1 MELTKNEL
9 AKYIDHTNLK
19 PEATREDIAAL
30 CAEAKQYGF
39 ASVCV
44 NPCHVAF
51 AARLLTD
58 SDTAVCCVVGFPLGA
73 CTTTVKAYEA
83 ADAVRNG
90 ATEIDMVLNVG
101 WAREGRWSEV
111 QAEIAAVAAMLRG
124 RAKLKVI
131 LETCLLTDGQKVAA
145 CKAAVKAGADFVKT
159 STGFSKAGAT
169 AEDVKLMRRNVG
181 PDVGVKAAG
190 GIRTYADALAMIEA
204 GATRIGASAGVAIL
218 SEVGTPEEMS
228 KKPE

>member
-1 MELTKNEL
+1 MERTKNEL

-19 PEATREDIAAL
+19 PEAAREDIAAL
-30 CAEAKQYGF
+30 CAEAKEYGF

-44 NPCHVAF
+44 NPCHVAC
-51 AARLLTD
+51 AARLLEGTD
-58 SDTAVCCVVGFPLGA
+58 VAVCCVVGFPLGA

-131 LETCLLTDGQKVAA
+131 LETCLLTDEQKVEA
-145 CKAAVKAGADFVKT
+145 CKAAVKAGAGFVKT

-169 AEDVKLMRRNVG
+169 AEDVKLMRQTVG

-190 GIRTYADALAMIEA
+190 GIRTCADALAMIEA
-204 GATRIGASAGVAIL
+204 GASRIGASAGIAIL
-218 SEVGTPEEMS
+218 SEA
-228 KKPE
+228 KD

>member
-1 MELTKNEL
+1 MELTKKEL

-30 CAEAKQYGF
+30 CAEAKEYGF

-44 NPCHVAF
+44 NPCHAAY
-51 AARLLTD
+51 AARLLEGTD
-58 SDTAVCCVVGFPLGA
+58 VAVCCVVGFPLGA

-101 WAREGRWSEV
+101 WAREGRWSEI

-124 RAKLKVI
+124 RARLKVI
-131 LETCLLTDGQKVAA
+131 LETCLLTDEQKVEA
-145 CKAAVKAGADFVKT
+145 CRAAVRAGAGFVKT

-169 AEDVKLMRRNVG
+169 VEDVRLMRETVG

-190 GIRTYADALAMIEA
+190 GIRTCADAVAMIEA
-204 GATRIGASAGVAIL
+204 GATRIGASAGIAIL
-218 SEVGTPEEMS
+218 SEA
-228 KKPE
+228 KD

>member
-1 MELTKNEL
+1 MELTKKEL

-19 PEATREDIAAL
+19 PEATREDVAAL
-30 CAEAKQYGF
+30 CAEAVEYGF

-44 NPCHVAF
+44 NPCHAAY
-51 AARLLTD
+51 AARLLKGTEV
-58 SDTAVCCVVGFPLGA
+58 AVCCVIGFPLGA

-90 ATEIDMVLNVG
+90 ATEIDMVLNIG
-101 WAREGRWSEV
+101 WAKEGRWSEIR
-111 QAEIAAVAAMLRG
+111 AEIAAVAAILRG

-131 LETCLLTDGQKVAA
+131 LETCLLTDGQKVEA

-159 STGFSKAGAT
+159 STGFSRAGAT
-169 AEDVKLMRRNVG
+169 VEDVALMRQTVG
-181 PDVGVKAAG
+181 PEIGVKAAG
-190 GIRTYADALAMIEA
+190 GIRIYADAVAMIEA

-218 SEVGTPEEMS
+218 SEA
-228 KKPE
+228 

>member
-1 MELTKNEL
+1 MELTKKEL
-9 AKYIDHTNLK
+9 SKYIDHTNLK

-44 NPCHVAF
+44 NPCHVAY
-51 AARLLTD
+51 AARLLAD
-58 SDTAVCCVVGFPLGA
+58 SDAAVCCVIGFPLGA

-101 WAREGRWSEV
+101 WAKEGSWSEV

-131 LETCLLTDGQKVAA
+131 LETCLLTDEQKVAA
-145 CKAAVKAGADFVKT
+145 CKAAVKAGAGFVKT

-169 AEDVKLMRRNVG
+169 VEDVRLMRETVG
-181 PDVGVKAAG
+181 PDIGVKAAG
-190 GIRTYADALAMIEA
+190 GIRTYADAVAMIEA
-204 GATRIGASAGVAIL
+204 GANRIGASAGIAIL
-218 SEVGTPEEMS
+218 EEAA
-228 KKPE
+228 E

>member
-1 MELTKNEL
+1 MELTKKEL
-9 AKYIDHTNLK
+9 SKYIDHTNLK
-19 PEATREDIAAL
+19 PEATRADIAAL
-30 CAEAKQYGF
+30 CEEAQQYGF

-44 NPCHVAF
+44 NPCHVAY
-51 AARLLTD
+51 AARLLAD
-58 SDTAVCCVVGFPLGA
+58 ADAAVCCVIGFPLGA

-101 WAREGRWSEV
+101 WAKEGSWSEV

-131 LETCLLTDGQKVAA
+131 LETCLLTDEQKVAA
-145 CKAAVKAGADFVKT
+145 CKAAVKAGAGFVKT

-169 AEDVKLMRRNVG
+169 VEDVRLMRETVG
-181 PDVGVKAAG
+181 PDIGVKAAG
-190 GIRTYADALAMIEA
+190 GIRTYADAVAMIEA
-204 GATRIGASAGVAIL
+204 GANRIGASAGIAIL
-218 SEVGTPEEMS
+218 EEAA
-228 KKPE
+228 E

>member
-30 CAEAKQYGF
+30 CAEAREYGF

-44 NPCHVAF
+44 NPCHAAY
-51 AARLLTD
+51 AARLLEGTD
-58 SDTAVCCVVGFPLGA
+58 VAVCCVVGFPLGA

-101 WAREGRWSEV
+101 WAKEGRWSEV

-145 CKAAVKAGADFVKT
+145 CKAAVRAGAGFVKT

-169 AEDVKLMRRNVG
+169 VEDVRLMRETVG

-190 GIRTYADALAMIEA
+190 GIRTYAGAVAMIEA
-204 GATRIGASAGVAIL
+204 GASRIGASAGIAIL
-218 SEVGTPEEMS
+218 SEA
-228 KKPE
+228 KD

>member
-1 MELTKNEL
+1 MERKEL

-19 PEATREDIAAL
+19 SEATREDIAAL
-30 CAEAKQYGF
+30 CAEAIEYGF

-44 NPCHVAF
+44 NPCHAAY
-51 AARLLTD
+51 AARLLAGTD
-58 SDTAVCCVVGFPLGA
+58 AAVCCVIGFPLGA

-83 ADAVRNG
+83 ADAVHNG
-90 ATEIDMVLNVG
+90 AAEIDMVINVG
-101 WAREGRWSEV
+101 WAREGRWSEI
-111 QAEIAAVAAMLRG
+111 QAEIAAVAAAIRG

-131 LETCLLTDGQKVAA
+131 LETCLLTDGQKVEA
-145 CKAAVKAGADFVKT
+145 CKAAVRAGADFVKT

-169 AEDVKLMRRNVG
+169 IDDVALMRRTVG

-190 GIRTYADALAMIEA
+190 GIRTYADAIAMIEA

-218 SEVGTPEEMS
+218 SEAADE
-228 KKPE
+228 

>member
-30 CAEAKQYGF
+30 CAEAKEYGF

-44 NPCHVAF
+44 NPCHAAY
-51 AARLLTD
+51 AARLLEGTD
-58 SDTAVCCVVGFPLGA
+58 VAVCCVIGFPLGA
-73 CTTTVKAYEA
+73 CTATVKAYEA

-90 ATEIDMVLNVG
+90 ATEIDMVLNIG

-169 AEDVKLMRRNVG
+169 VEDVELMRRTVG
-181 PDVGVKAAG
+181 PEIGVKAAG
-190 GIRTYADALAMIEA
+190 GIRTCADAVAMIEA
-204 GATRIGASAGVAIL
+204 GATRIGASAGIAIV
-218 SEVGTPEEMS
+218 SEAQA
-228 KKPE
+228 

>member
-1 MELTKNEL
+1 MELTKKDL

-19 PEATREDIAAL
+19 PEATRKDIAAL
-30 CAEAKQYGF
+30 CEEAQRYGF

-44 NPCHVAF
+44 NPCHVAY
-51 AARLLTD
+51 AARLLEGTD
-58 SDTAVCCVVGFPLGA
+58 VAVCCVIGFPLGA

-111 QAEIAAVAAMLRG
+111 QAEISAVAAMLRG

-131 LETCLLTDGQKVAA
+131 LETCLLTGEQKVAA
-145 CKAAVKAGADFVKT
+145 CKAAVKAGAGFVKT

-169 AEDVKLMRRNVG
+169 VEDIRLMRETVG

-190 GIRTYADALAMIEA
+190 GIRTYADAVAMIEA
-204 GATRIGASAGVAIL
+204 GASRIGASAGIAIL
-218 SEVGTPEEMS
+218 EEAA
-228 KKPE
+228 E

>member
-30 CAEAKQYGF
+30 CAEAREYGF

-44 NPCHVAF
+44 NPCHAAY
-51 AARLLTD
+51 AARLLEGTD
-58 SDTAVCCVVGFPLGA
+58 VAVCCVVGFPLGA

-101 WAREGRWSEV
+101 WAREGRWSEI

-124 RAKLKVI
+124 RARLKVI
-131 LETCLLTDGQKVAA
+131 LETCLLTEEQKVEA

-169 AEDVKLMRRNVG
+169 VEDVALMRQTVG

-190 GIRTYADALAMIEA
+190 GIRTYADAVAMIEA
-204 GATRIGASAGVAIL
+204 GASRIGASAGITIL
-218 SEVGTPEEMS
+218 SQAND
-228 KKPE
+228 

>member
-44 NPCHVAF
+44 NPCHIAF
-51 AARLLTD
+51 AARLLEGTD
-58 SDTAVCCVVGFPLGA
+58 AAVCCVVGFPLGT

-131 LETCLLTDGQKVAA
+131 LETCLLTDEQKVEA
-145 CKAAVKAGADFVKT
+145 CRAAVKAGADFVKT

-169 AEDVKLMRRNVG
+169 VEDVRLMRETVG
-181 PDVGVKAAG
+181 PNVGVKAAG

-204 GATRIGASAGVAIL
+204 GATRIGASAGIAIL
-218 SEVGTPEEMS
+218 SEA
-228 KKPE
+228 KD

>member
-1 MELTKNEL
+1 MELTKQEL
-9 AKYIDHTNLK
+9 AKYVDHTNLK
-19 PEATREDIAAL
+19 PEATRSDIAAL
-30 CAEAKQYGF
+30 CAEAKEYGF

-51 AARLLTD
+51 AARLLEGTD
-58 SDTAVCCVVGFPLGA
+58 VAVCCVIGFPLGA

-101 WAREGRWSEV
+101 WAREGRWGELR
-111 QAEIAAVAAMLRG
+111 AEIAAVVAAIRG

-131 LETCLLTDGQKVAA
+131 LETCLLTDEQKVEA
-145 CKAAVKAGADFVKT
+145 CRAAVRAGADFVKT
-159 STGFSKAGAT
+159 STGFSRAGAT
-169 AEDVKLMRRNVG
+169 VEDVALMRQTVG

-190 GIRTYADALAMIEA
+190 GVRTYADAIAMIEA
-204 GATRIGASAGVAIL
+204 GATRIGASAGIAIIA
-218 SEVGTPEEMS
+218 EAIDD
-228 KKPE
+228 

>member
-30 CAEAKQYGF
+30 CAEAREYGF

-44 NPCHVAF
+44 NPCHAAY
-51 AARLLTD
+51 AARLLEGTD
-58 SDTAVCCVVGFPLGA
+58 VAVCCVVGFPLGA

-101 WAREGRWSEV
+101 WAKEGRWSEV

-145 CKAAVKAGADFVKT
+145 CKAAVRAGAGFVKT

-169 AEDVKLMRRNVG
+169 VEDVRLMRETVG

-190 GIRTYADALAMIEA
+190 GIRTYADAQAMIEA
-204 GATRIGASAGVAIL
+204 GASRIGASAGIAIL
-218 SEVGTPEEMS
+218 SEAQA
-228 KKPE
+228 

>member
-30 CAEAKQYGF
+30 CEEAKEYGF

-44 NPCHVAF
+44 NPCHTAY
-51 AARLLTD
+51 AARLLEGTD
-58 SDTAVCCVVGFPLGA
+58 VAVCCVIGFPLGA

-90 ATEIDMVLNVG
+90 ATEIDMVLNIG
-101 WAREGRWSEV
+101 WAKEGRWSEV

-131 LETCLLTDGQKVAA
+131 LETCLLTDAQKVEA
-145 CKAAVKAGADFVKT
+145 CRAAVKAGADFVKT

-169 AEDVKLMRRNVG
+169 VEDVRLMRETVG

-190 GIRTYADALAMIEA
+190 SIRTYADAVAMIEA
-204 GATRIGASAGVAIL
+204 GASRIGASAGIAIL
-218 SEVGTPEEMS
+218 AEAVDDG
-228 KKPE
+228 K